1 MKSFSQDIVKKFG
14 LFKAGDQN
22 KVGKFFLKL
31 GISANMMTTFALIVG
46 LVSVYFLFSNH
57 LSFIILAVVHL
68 LADGL
73 DGLIA
78 KASQPTKFGQYFDLI
93 SDRTIAFL
101 VLLKI
106 ALHLQ
111 DYYFFIILGL
121 YVLTQSIHFFSKLE
135 SPVIFIRTGTL
146 IGAAIYVLY
155 EPLLT
160 IGYLLAGIFIVYS
173 LALQLEYFVKKMFA
187 KR

>member
-101 VLLKI
+101 VLLKV

-111 DYYFFIILGL
+111 DYYSFIIFGL
-121 YVLTQSIHFFSKLE
+121 YVLTQLIYFSTKLE
-135 SPVIFIRTGTL
+135 APVVFIRTAT
-146 IGAAIYVLY
+146 IIVATVYVLY
-155 EPLLT
+155 GHLL
-160 IGYLLAGIFIVYS
+160 IVGYLIAGVFIVYS
-173 LALQLEYFVKKMFA
+173 LALQLQWFVKKMFT
-187 KR
+187 